1 MDLPGELWWRVLF
14 SAGWPLG
21 VGDAAR
27 TALARIDFQLGTN
40 GGKVTGDARQW
51 QAFFLS
57 PGEPSIMSAL
67 VGAVKPRF
75 QVRTAAMVQ
84 GAASL
89 WGACAHLERPLSR
102 RCNAS
107 ASLAH

>member
-51 QAFFLS
+51 QAFFS
-57 PGEPSIMSAL
+57 FAWRAEHYVCFG
-67 VGAVKPRF
+67 
-75 QVRTAAMVQ
+75 
-84 GAASL
+84 
-89 WGACAHLERPLSR
+89 R
-102 RCNAS
+102 RCEAPVSGANGRDGAGCR
-107 ASLAH
+107 LALGRLCTLGATVVTPL